1 LAHSASN
8 KLPKKTHSQFIINA
22 WDKQAIR
29 PIFCKA
35 LFKGEFLV
43 HGFFL
48 RLSEL
53 EIKQLLDLQTKR
65 AVPLTCMYSWIA

>member
-1 LAHSASN
+1 MG
-8 KLPKKTHSQFIINA
+8 
-22 WDKQAIR
+22 QAIR
-29 PIFCKA
+29 PIFVKA

-53 EIKQLLDLQTKR
+53 EINKAAFRSPDKE
-65 AVPLTCMYSWIA
+65 CSNH